1 MSFRGS
7 YCWKA
12 PKFIDSSLGR
22 GRGRGRAPAAP
33 REREATG
40 ATGVPGPAAAEHAED
55 EWDAAPWGGGDDMAP
70 PHGEGNDSDSGS
82 DGSSDSSSSS
92 DGEPSGARSFD
103 YDSPEVSRSF
113 FEHLADAADIRG
125 GMLAALSGWMRGA
138 VETCAA
144 RATCPR
150 CRSGNAVSDCLEA
163 RKVTVVCC
171 YQPVTI
177 DVPQL
182 VCSNPQCGLVFSI
195 KPTSLDCLPDTA
207 VAWDVCRW
215 RHGITVLWWHC
226 PLLQHFTGL
235 QYFTRHLGMESYC
248 ASMLADWE
256 LNGVSTDLTLVQLR
270 QRLSKV
276 TQMYRYLRGLVEDYA
291 ESLKGWPA
299 GAVNACP
306 CCGDAVTVPGPDV
319 GNGRG
324 AGGFAD
330 GAGAHTDGGGSGV
343 DGAGGGLG
351 AGGSSDGGVDGADGG
366 RGVGSTAD
374 GAGAHTGGSGGGGG
388 GGGVDGGRGV
398 GGTVNGAGAH
408 TGGGGGV
415 GDRLPWGVEH
425 QSGTENAGRGPF
437 SLHSVHFDGC
447 FKLNQIKRKSR
458 CKHPDS
464 TSVVGNVQ
472 YTRNYTQLS
481 RRRYTIRNDLVEALE
496 ASGSGSADI
505 GRNTDCSNFT
515 ADKVLAQESV
525 KNLITAAGVV
535 VCRHGM
541 LFRLLSFFH
550 GERHL
555 YSTAA
560 AQSFFCVGTAVQFW
574 WYDIACRWSK
584 SFQKWLQ
591 RQDGAD
597 VALKEKGKDM
607 VCLIPPWHSHAHSY
621 DCQKAFGHLGQA
633 GAGRG
638 TGEVAEIFNSQVGPH
653 GKTLRYMSPVHRES
667 VLEDVGRRYCRQVEL
682 GLPARVQRMQF
693 RAKAAL
699 EAAGQRV
706 AAMEAGLGPDKVSCC
721 VGAVAW
727 MLRW

>member
-1 MSFRGS
+1 
-7 YCWKA
+7 
-12 PKFIDSSLGR
+12 
-22 GRGRGRAPAAP
+22 
-33 REREATG
+33 
-40 ATGVPGPAAAEHAED
+40 
-55 EWDAAPWGGGDDMAP
+55 
-70 PHGEGNDSDSGS
+70 
-82 DGSSDSSSSS
+82 
-92 DGEPSGARSFD
+92 
-103 YDSPEVSRSF
+103 
-113 FEHLADAADIRG
+113 
-125 GMLAALSGWMRGA
+125 
-138 VETCAA
+138 
-144 RATCPR
+144 
-150 CRSGNAVSDCLEA
+150 
-163 RKVTVVCC
+163 
-171 YQPVTI
+171 
-177 DVPQL
+177 
-182 VCSNPQCGLVFSI
+182 
-195 KPTSLDCLPDTA
+195 
-207 VAWDVCRW
+207 
-215 RHGITVLWWHC
+215 
-226 PLLQHFTGL
+226 
-235 QYFTRHLGMESYC
+235 
-248 ASMLADWE
+248 
-256 LNGVSTDLTLVQLR
+256 
-270 QRLSKV
+270 
-276 TQMYRYLRGLVEDYA
+276 
-291 ESLKGWPA
+291 
-299 GAVNACP
+299 
-306 CCGDAVTVPGPDV
+306 
-319 GNGRG
+319 
-324 AGGFAD
+324 
-330 GAGAHTDGGGSGV
+330 
-343 DGAGGGLG
+343 
-351 AGGSSDGGVDGADGG
+351 
-366 RGVGSTAD
+366 
-374 GAGAHTGGSGGGGG
+374 SGGGGG
-388 GGGVDGGRGV
+388 SDIDGGRGV

-408 TGGGGGV
+408 TGGGGGGSSGVDGGRGVGGTADGAGASTGGGGGGGGSGADGGRGVGGTADGAGARTGGGGGV

-560 AQSFFCVGTAVQFW
+560 AQSFFCVGTAVQLW

-591 RQDGAD
+591 CQDGAD

-706 AAMEAGLGPDKVSCC
+706 AAMEAGLGPDKVAEAQELYLAQQQQRQQHQPAKRPRGQDEAAVTEQQSWKPVYARCRLALQKLERVDTVDAPADAVPFSVLVEGGDALTVRQRPGLVRALRSQLVALEDAHSTDPDPPASWAWTSDQFKGALAELVDGEIKKLC
-721 VGAVAW
+721 TELEGHVLDYHSLEQVIQHLRGRKKEQDYAKKEKRRTNEHINKLWAKLESWCKVDAGQEEDEKSRNDAILSVGALAKAKKQQFPWGLGGGVGGALVGMPRMVATLLRSYNQVARAEEELCLLSAEVERACLGYTNRVAILNARLDACTEVERTPRLLLSLHLKHHTA
-727 MLRW
+727 MLSEFTVLKAGGTPADPSYLGNIDADK